1 MKTNIISVKTVLA
14 AVVFSG
20 YVSANDNSKSGEEV
34 YNTSCIGCHST
45 GVLGAP
51 KAKVTSD
58 WQPLLDEKGFDTL
71 WKNSITGVKAMPP
84 KGACGLCSDD
94 EIKAA
99 IEYMID
105 GI

>member
-1 MKTNIISVKTVLA
+1 MKGKIISLIITLTIA
-14 AVVFSG
+14 GFSG
-20 YVSANDNSKSGEEV
+20 YVSANANSKSGEEV
-34 YNTSCIGCHST
+34 YNTSCIGCHSS
-45 GVLGAP
+45 GILGAP
-51 KAKVTSD
+51 KTKVASD